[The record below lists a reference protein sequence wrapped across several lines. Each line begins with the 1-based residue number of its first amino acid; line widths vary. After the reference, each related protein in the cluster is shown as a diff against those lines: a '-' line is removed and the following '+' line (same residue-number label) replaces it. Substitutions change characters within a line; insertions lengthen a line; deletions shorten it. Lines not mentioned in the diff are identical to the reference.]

1 MLEIRKGTAAKNYE
15 NTFFREF
22 AENLKKLFDKYSLE
36 GLLIANSECEAET
49 RLQIDALL
57 ITEKAV
63 CIIDFKNF
71 GGKITLP
78 KNAKSEFDFGKW
90 TNEKGEIIKGGS
102 SINPFI
108 QLKNQKD
115 RFVKVVE
122 NQILNRLPK
131 SDCFNP
137 YHTVRTVCFQ
147 KPIEL
152 IGSIPSKEELNFFII
167 DKANYLEKVKDII
180 DISDKEVSLTKE
192 SYDVFKEVFRA
203 DLFDLSENYG
213 ESTDFTTYET
223 ELDFENL
230 YPDQKSALQEIE
242 SFIKSEDERFFVLQ
256 GTSLS
261 GKTHLIP
268 FIQDVAYN
276 NQIPEAKLFASSG
289 RVANN
294 LLKNTNLDFDSIY
307 SYIYGGNITKSET
320 EKKEETENQDE
331 DKIDLEVV
339 PLKKSDDTE
348 EGIFIVDESHLISD
362 NYHQSIDL
370 RFGSGKLLKDF
381 IEFADLKNSKRKIIF
396 VGDGFQLSIGK
407 KEESALN
414 PKYLREKYE
423 FEAKAFQLIDKEKK
437 SPIVGEGLKA
447 VNCIRNQTFNNLK
460 FDISDSLETLSK
472 DELKEG
478 IEKSLNS
485 TSSSHI
491 LCYSN
496 FDAQKVNFWIKN
508 SILKNG
514 NDLTKGDLIIFGNNI
529 RVEDANDP
537 FAEPKKIFNGQ
548 FGTVSNVGNTYQEFV
563 TLKSNK
569 IITLK
574 FLEVKILLNN
584 PTKMVTV
591 LSLENYRLS
600 EKGNLS
606 KDEEIALKI
615 ILNREIKNE
624 LDKNPFEKSE
634 IYSKRKQSKEY
645 SELSQEI
652 ISLKER
658 LKNNEKVKTKLEEK
672 ERNQKKLIN
681 FAKQKYREKI
691 KTELFKDTTS
701 KYYKFKNAAQ
711 LRFGWALTVHK
722 AMSYKWD
729 EIFFNVETGGG
740 KTNETYFKWIYT
752 GLIRATSKVNLI
764 NYNPIT
770 PFYKVYVKPSVPEK
784 SNIKDYFYIA
794 DTSMDLSNLNKE
806 TAEKYKFKDD
816 DFKSSLLQ
824 LHQFIERKISNYKMS
839 VNSID
844 HPNYQELY
852 EIKGNSGEIATISIY
867 YNKKGQFKMPSV
879 MKSQPKEFGEELL
892 AILKA
897 DNYIED
903 FSFVKDSWRVSAYK
917 QINDMLKEK
926 ELSISYIIQ
935 APYKDTVQLIRSNDK
950 LIVDIYYDGDGFFTT
965 FTAMSATDPSLW
977 KDFQVIINELK
988 ES

>member
-22 AENLKKLFDKYSLE
+22 AENLKNLFDKYSLD
-36 GLLIANSECEAET
+36 GLLIANSECEAEK

-71 GGKITLP
+71 GGKINLP

-102 SINPFI
+102 SINPYI

-115 RFVKVVE
+115 RFIKVVE
-122 NQILNRLPK
+122 NQILDRLPK
-131 SDCFNP
+131 SNCFNP

-152 IGSIPSKEELNFFII
+152 IGSIPPKEELNFFII
-167 DKANYLEKVKDII
+167 DKANYLEKIKDII

-203 DLFDLSENYG
+203 DVFDLSESYG
-213 ESTDFTTYET
+213 ETTDFTKYET

-230 YPDQKSALQEIE
+230 YPDQKSALKEIE
-242 SFIKSEDERFFVLQ
+242 SFIKSQDDRFFVLQ

-294 LLKNTNLDFDSIY
+294 LLKNTNLEFDSIY
-307 SYIYGGNITKSET
+307 SYIYGGNITNSET
-320 EKKEETENQDE
+320 EAKEKEETENQDE

-348 EGIFIVDESHLISD
+348 EAIFIVDESHLISD

-396 VGDGFQLSIGK
+396 VGDSFQLSIGK

-414 PKYLREKYE
+414 PEYLSDEYN
-423 FEAKAFQLIDKEKK
+423 FEAKAFQLVDKEKK
-437 SPIVGEGLKA
+437 SPIVAEGLKA
-447 VNCIRNQTFNNLK
+447 VNCIRNQSFNNLK
-460 FDISDSLETLSK
+460 FEISDSLEILSK
-472 DELKEG
+472 DELKDG
-478 IEKSLNS
+478 IEKSLS
-485 TSSSHI
+485 SSSSSHI

-514 NDLTKGDLIIFGNNI
+514 NDLTKGDLVIFGNNI
-529 RVEDANDP
+529 RVEDENDP

-548 FGTVSNVGNTYQEFV
+548 FGTVVSVSNTITKTEKLITSLTFREVTISLQESNH
-563 TLKSNK
+563 TLS
-569 IITLK
+569 
-574 FLEVKILLNN
+574 F
-584 PTKMVTV
+584 
-591 LSLENYRLS
+591 LSLENFRLS
-600 EKGNLS
+600 DKGELS
-606 KDEEIALKI
+606 KE
-615 ILNREIKNE
+615 
-624 LDKNPFEKSE
+624 
-634 IYSKRKQSKEY
+634 
-645 SELSQEI
+645 EI
-652 ISLKER
+652 ISYKILLAQLAEKELDNFKNGKYHVDEELKDLLQKLANGKR
-658 LKNNEKVKTKLEEK
+658 VKTKVS
-672 ERNQKKLIN
+672 R
-681 FAKQKYREKI
+681 KI
-691 KTELFKDTTS
+691 QRALSNMPATE
-701 KYYKFKNAAQ
+701 YYKFKNAAQ

-722 AMSYKWD
+722 SMSYKWD
-729 EIFFNVETGGG
+729 EIFLNVQTGGG

-752 GLIRATSKVNLI
+752 GLIRATSKVSLI
-764 NYNPIT
+764 NYTPIS
-770 PFYKVYVKPSVPEK
+770 PFYKVDLKPTIPSS
-784 SNIKDYFYIA
+784 SNGKDLFYIA
-794 DTSMDLSNLNKE
+794 DASIDLSNLNKE
-806 TAEKYKFKDD
+806 VADKYNFKDD

-824 LHQFIERKISNYKMS
+824 LHQFIEGKITSKKITID
-839 VNSID
+839 SIN

-852 EIKGNSGEIATISIY
+852 ELKGNSGETATISIY
-867 YNKKGQFKMPSV
+867 YNKKGQFKMPSL

-892 AILKA
+892 NILKA
-897 DNYIED
+897 DNAIDD
-903 FSFVKDSWRVSAYK
+903 FGFIKDNWRVSAYS
-917 QINDMLKEK
+917 QLNETLKEK
-926 ELSISYIIQ
+926 DLTISYIIQ
-935 APYKDTVQLIRSNDK
+935 APYKDTVQLIRSGNK
-950 LIVDIYYDGDGFFTT
+950 LTADLYYDGDGFFSTI
-965 FTAMSATDPSLW
+965 SALSSTETSLW
-977 KDFQVIINELK
+977 TDFQTIINKLK
-988 ES
+988 EN

>member
-22 AENLKKLFDKYSLE
+22 AENLKNLFDKYSLD
-36 GLLIANSECEAET
+36 GLLIANSECEAEK

-78 KNAKSEFDFGKW
+78 RNAKSEFDFGKW

-115 RFVKVVE
+115 RFIKVIE
-122 NQILNRLPK
+122 NQILDRLPT

-152 IGSIPSKEELNFFII
+152 IGSIPPKEELNFFII
-167 DKANYLEKVKDII
+167 DKANYLEKIKDII

-213 ESTDFTTYET
+213 ESSDFSTYET

-242 SFIKSEDERFFVLQ
+242 SFIKSKDERFFVLQ

-294 LLKNTNLDFDSIY
+294 LLKNTNLEFDSIY
-307 SYIYGGNITKSET
+307 SYIYGGNITNSET
-320 EKKEETENQDE
+320 EEKEETENQNE

-348 EGIFIVDESHLISD
+348 EAIFIVDESHLISD

-396 VGDGFQLSIGK
+396 VGDSFQLSIGK

-414 PKYLREKYE
+414 PEYLSDEYN
-423 FEAKAFQLIDKEKK
+423 FESKAFQLVDKEKK
-437 SPIVGEGLKA
+437 SPIVAEGLKA
-447 VNCIRNQTFNNLK
+447 VNCIRNQSFNNLK
-460 FDISDSLETLSK
+460 FEISDSLEILSK
-472 DELKEG
+472 DELKDG

-485 TSSSHI
+485 TSSSYI

-514 NDLTKGDLIIFGNNI
+514 NDLTKGDLVIFGNNI
-529 RVEDANDP
+529 RVEDENDP

-548 FGTVSNVGNTYQEFV
+548 FGKVVSVSTTITKTEKLIKPLTFREVTINLQESNH
-563 TLKSNK
+563 TLS
-569 IITLK
+569 
-574 FLEVKILLNN
+574 F
-584 PTKMVTV
+584 
-591 LSLENYRLS
+591 LSLENFRLS
-600 EKGNLS
+600 DKGELS
-606 KDEEIALKI
+606 KE
-615 ILNREIKNE
+615 
-624 LDKNPFEKSE
+624 
-634 IYSKRKQSKEY
+634 
-645 SELSQEI
+645 EI
-652 ISLKER
+652 ISYKILLAQFAEKELDNFKNGKYHVDEELKDLLQKLTDGKR
-658 LKNNEKVKTKLEEK
+658 VKTKVSD
-672 ERNQKKLIN
+672 
-681 FAKQKYREKI
+681 KI
-691 KTELFKDTTS
+691 QRSLSNMPATD
-701 KYYKFKNAAQ
+701 YYKFKNAAQ

-722 AMSYKWD
+722 SMSYKWD

-752 GLIRATSKVNLI
+752 GLIRATSKVSLI
-764 NYNPIT
+764 NYTPIS
-770 PFYKVYVKPSVPEK
+770 PFYKVDLKPTIPVN
-784 SNIKDYFYIA
+784 SNSKDLFYIS
-794 DTSMDLSNLNKE
+794 DTSIDLSNLNKE
-806 TAEKYKFKDD
+806 VADKYNFKDD

-824 LHQFIERKISNYKMS
+824 LHQFIEGKLTSKKIGI
-839 VNSID
+839 NSIN

-852 EIKGNSGEIATISIY
+852 ELKGNSGETATISIY
-867 YNKKGQFKMPSV
+867 YNKKGQFKMPSL

-892 AILKA
+892 NILKA
-897 DNYIED
+897 DNTIDD
-903 FSFVKDSWRVSAYK
+903 FGFIKDNWRVSAYS
-917 QINDMLKEK
+917 QLNEILKEK
-926 ELSISYIIQ
+926 GLEISYIIQ
-935 APYKDTVQLIRSNDK
+935 APYKDTVQIIRSGEK
-950 LIVDIYYDGDGFFTT
+950 LTTDLYYDGDGFFSTV
-965 FTAMSATDPSLW
+965 SATSTTEPSLW
-977 KDFQVIINELK
+977 ADFQATINELK
-988 ES
+988 DS

>member
-22 AENLKKLFDKYSLE
+22 AENLKNLFDKYSLD
-36 GLLIANSECEAET
+36 GLLIANSECESEK

-90 TNEKGEIIKGGS
+90 TNDKGEIIKGGS

-115 RFVKVVE
+115 RFIKVVE
-122 NQILNRLPK
+122 NQILDRLPT

-137 YHTVRTVCFQ
+137 YHTVRAVCFQ

-152 IGSIPSKEELNFFII
+152 IGSIPPKEELNFFII
-167 DKANYLEKVKDII
+167 DKSNYLEKIKDII
-180 DISDKEVSLTKE
+180 DITDKEVSLTKE
-192 SYDVFKEVFRA
+192 SYDVFKDVFRA
-203 DLFDLSENYG
+203 DIFDLSEIYG
-213 ESTDFTTYET
+213 ETTDFTTYET

-294 LLKNTNLDFDSIY
+294 LLKNTNLEFDSIY
-307 SYIYGGNITKSET
+307 SYIYGGSITNSET
-320 EKKEETENQDE
+320 EEKEESENQDE
-331 DKIDLEVV
+331 DKIDLEIV

-348 EGIFIVDESHLISD
+348 EAIFIVDESHLISD

-381 IEFADLKNSKRKIIF
+381 IEFADLKNSNRKIIF
-396 VGDGFQLSIGK
+396 VGDSFQLSIGK

-414 PKYLREKYE
+414 PEYLADEYN
-423 FEAKAFQLIDKEKK
+423 FETKAFQLIDKEKK
-437 SPIVGEGLKA
+437 SPIVAEGLKA
-447 VNCIRNQTFNNLK
+447 VNCIRNQSYNNLK
-460 FDISDSLETLSK
+460 FEISDSLEILSK
-472 DELKEG
+472 DKLKDG
-478 IEKSLNS
+478 IEKSLSS

-496 FDAQKVNFWIKN
+496 FDTQKVNFWIKN

-514 NDLTKGDLIIFGNNI
+514 NDLTKGDLVIFGNNI
-529 RVEDANDP
+529 RVEDENDP
-537 FAEPKKIFNGQ
+537 FAEPKMIFNGQ
-548 FGTVSNVGNTYQEFV
+548 FGTVVSVSNTITKTEKLITPLTFREVTINLQESNH
-563 TLKSNK
+563 TLS
-569 IITLK
+569 
-574 FLEVKILLNN
+574 F
-584 PTKMVTV
+584 
-591 LSLENYRLS
+591 LSLENFRLS
-600 EKGNLS
+600 DKGELS
-606 KDEEIALKI
+606 KE
-615 ILNREIKNE
+615 
-624 LDKNPFEKSE
+624 
-634 IYSKRKQSKEY
+634 
-645 SELSQEI
+645 EI
-652 ISLKER
+652 ISYKILLAQFAEKELDNFKNGKYHVDEELKDLLQKLADGKR
-658 LKNNEKVKTKLEEK
+658 VKTKVS
-672 ERNQKKLIN
+672 R
-681 FAKQKYREKI
+681 KI
-691 KTELFKDTTS
+691 QRALSNMPATD
-701 KYYKFKNAAQ
+701 YYKFKNAAQ

-722 AMSYKWD
+722 SMSYKWD

-752 GLIRATSKVNLI
+752 GLIRATSKVSLI
-764 NYNPIT
+764 NYTPIS
-770 PFYKVYVKPSVPEK
+770 PFYKVYLKPSIP
-784 SNIKDYFYIA
+784 SNSNGKDLFYIA
-794 DTSMDLSNLNKE
+794 DTSTDLSSLNKE
-806 TAEKYKFKDD
+806 VADKYKFKDD

-824 LHQFIERKISNYKMS
+824 LHQFIEGKLTSKKITI
-839 VNSID
+839 NSIN

-852 EIKGNSGEIATISIY
+852 ELIGNSGETATISIY
-867 YNKKGQFKMPSV
+867 YNKKGQFKMPSL

-892 AILKA
+892 NILTADIAIDDFGFIK
-897 DNYIED
+897 DN
-903 FSFVKDSWRVSAYK
+903 WRVSAYS
-917 QINDMLKEK
+917 QLNEILKEK
-926 ELSISYIIQ
+926 DLTISYIIQ
-935 APYKDTVQLIRSNDK
+935 APYKDTVQLIRSGNK
-950 LIVDIYYDGDGFFTT
+950 LTADLYYDGDGFFSTI
-965 FTAMSATDPSLW
+965 SALSSTETSLW
-977 KDFQVIINELK
+977 MDFQLIINDLK
-988 ES
+988 NCDGL

>member
-22 AENLKKLFDKYSLE
+22 AENLKNLFDKYSLD
-36 GLLIANSECEAET
+36 GLLIANSECEAEK

-115 RFVKVVE
+115 RFIKVVE
-122 NQILNRLPK
+122 NQILDRLPT

-147 KPIEL
+147 KQIEL
-152 IGSIPSKEELNFFII
+152 IGSIPPKEELNFFII
-167 DKANYLEKVKDII
+167 DKSNYLEKIKDII
-180 DISDKEVSLTKE
+180 DITDKEVSLTKE
-192 SYDVFKEVFRA
+192 SYDVFKDVFRA
-203 DLFDLSENYG
+203 DIFDLSENYG
-213 ESTDFTTYET
+213 ETTDFTTYET
-223 ELDFENL
+223 ALDFENL

-242 SFIKSEDERFFVLQ
+242 SFLKSEDERFFVLQ

-276 NQIPEAKLFASSG
+276 NQIPEARLFASSG

-294 LLKNTNLDFDSIY
+294 LLKNTNLEFESIY
-307 SYIYGGNITKSET
+307 SYIYGGSITNSAT
-320 EKKEETENQDE
+320 EEKEESENQDE
-331 DKIDLEVV
+331 DKIDLEIV

-348 EGIFIVDESHLISD
+348 EAIFIVDESHLISD

-396 VGDGFQLSIGK
+396 VGDSFQLSIGK

-414 PKYLREKYE
+414 PEYLTDEYN
-423 FEAKAFQLIDKEKK
+423 FEAKAFQLVDKEKK
-437 SPIVGEGLKA
+437 SPIVAEGLKA
-447 VNCIRNQTFNNLK
+447 VKCIRHQSFNNLK
-460 FDISDSLETLSK
+460 FEISDSLKILSK

-478 IEKSLNS
+478 IENSLKS

-496 FDAQKVNFWIKN
+496 FDAQKINFWIKN

-514 NDLTKGDLIIFGNNI
+514 NDLTKGDLVIFGNNI
-529 RVEDANDP
+529 RVEDENDP

-548 FGTVSNVGNTYQEFV
+548 FGTVVSVSNTITKTEKLITPLTFREV
-563 TLKSNK
+563 TINLQKSNH
-569 IITLK
+569 TLS
-574 FLEVKILLNN
+574 F
-584 PTKMVTV
+584 
-591 LSLENYRLS
+591 LSLENFRLS
-600 EKGNLS
+600 DKGELS
-606 KDEEIALKI
+606 KE
-615 ILNREIKNE
+615 
-624 LDKNPFEKSE
+624 
-634 IYSKRKQSKEY
+634 
-645 SELSQEI
+645 EI
-652 ISLKER
+652 ISYKILLAQLAEKELDNFKNGKYHVDEELKDLLQKLADGKR
-658 LKNNEKVKTKLEEK
+658 VKTKVT
-672 ERNQKKLIN
+672 R
-681 FAKQKYREKI
+681 KI
-691 KTELFKDTTS
+691 QRALSNMPATD
-701 KYYKFKNAAQ
+701 YYKFKNAAQ
-711 LRFGWALTVHK
+711 MRFGWALTVHK
-722 AMSYKWD
+722 SMSYKWD

-752 GLIRATSKVNLI
+752 GLIRATSKVSLI
-764 NYNPIT
+764 NYTPIS
-770 PFYKVYVKPSVPEK
+770 PFYKVDLKPTIPSS
-784 SNIKDYFYIA
+784 SNGKDLFYIA
-794 DTSMDLSNLNKE
+794 DASIDLSNLNKE
-806 TAEKYKFKDD
+806 VANKYSFKDD

-824 LHQFIERKISNYKMS
+824 LHQFIEGKLTSKKITID
-839 VNSID
+839 SIN

-852 EIKGNSGEIATISIY
+852 ELKGNSGETATISIY
-867 YNKKGQFKMPSV
+867 YNKKGQFKMPSL

-892 AILKA
+892 NILKA
-897 DNYIED
+897 DNSLDD
-903 FSFVKDSWRVSAYK
+903 FGFIKDNWRVSAYC
-917 QINDMLKEK
+917 QLNEILKEK
-926 ELSISYIIQ
+926 DLTISYIIQ
-935 APYKDTVQLIRSNDK
+935 APYKDTVQLIRSGNK
-950 LIVDIYYDGDGFFTT
+950 LTADLYYDGDGFFSTI
-965 FTAMSATDPSLW
+965 SALSSTETSLW
-977 KDFQVIINELK
+977 TDFQLIINDLK
-988 ES
+988 NFDGF

>member
-22 AENLKKLFDKYSLE
+22 AENLKNLFDKYSLD
-36 GLLIANSECEAET
+36 GLLIANSECEAEK

-115 RFVKVVE
+115 RFIKVVE
-122 NQILNRLPK
+122 NQILDRLPT
-131 SDCFNP
+131 SDSFNP
-137 YHTVRTVCFQ
+137 YHTVRAVCFQ

-152 IGSIPSKEELNFFII
+152 IGSIPPKEELNFFII
-167 DKANYLEKVKDII
+167 DKSNYLEKIKDII
-180 DISDKEVSLTKE
+180 DITDKEVSLTNK

-203 DLFDLSENYG
+203 DIFDLAENYG
-213 ESTDFTTYET
+213 ETTDFTTYET

-294 LLKNTNLDFDSIY
+294 LLKNTNLEFDSIY
-307 SYIYGGNITKSET
+307 SYIYGGSITNSEPA
-320 EKKEETENQDE
+320 EEETENQDE
-331 DKIDLEVV
+331 DKIDIEVV

-348 EGIFIVDESHLISD
+348 EAIFIVDESHLISD

-396 VGDGFQLSIGK
+396 VGDSFQLSIGK

-414 PKYLREKYE
+414 PEYLGDEYN
-423 FEAKAFQLIDKEKK
+423 FESKAFQLVDKEKK
-437 SPIVGEGLKA
+437 SPIVAEGLKA
-447 VNCIRNQTFNNLK
+447 VNCIRHQSFNNLK
-460 FDISDSLETLSK
+460 FEISDSLKILSK

-478 IEKSLNS
+478 IENSLK
-485 TSSSHI
+485 SSSSLHI

-514 NDLTKGDLIIFGNNI
+514 NDLTKGDLVIFGNNI
-529 RVEDANDP
+529 RVEDENDP

-548 FGTVSNVGNTYQEFV
+548 FGKVESVANTITKTEKLITPLTFREVTINLQESNH
-563 TLKSNK
+563 TLS
-569 IITLK
+569 
-574 FLEVKILLNN
+574 F
-584 PTKMVTV
+584 
-591 LSLENYRLS
+591 LSLENFRLS
-600 EKGNLS
+600 DKGELS
-606 KDEEIALKI
+606 KE
-615 ILNREIKNE
+615 
-624 LDKNPFEKSE
+624 
-634 IYSKRKQSKEY
+634 
-645 SELSQEI
+645 EI
-652 ISLKER
+652 ISYKILLAQLAEKELDNFKNGKYHVDEELKDLLQKLANGKR
-658 LKNNEKVKTKLEEK
+658 VKTKVS
-672 ERNQKKLIN
+672 R
-681 FAKQKYREKI
+681 KI
-691 KTELFKDTTS
+691 QRALSNMPATD
-701 KYYKFKNAAQ
+701 YYKFKNAAQ

-722 AMSYKWD
+722 SMSYKWD

-752 GLIRATSKVNLI
+752 GMIRATSKVSLI
-764 NYNPIT
+764 NYLPISPFDNTEFRDQNTGQRPIEIFFRSENPE
-770 PFYKVYVKPSVPEK
+770 PELRLNELRDLVTTK
-784 SNIKDYFYIA
+784 
-794 DTSMDLSNLNKE
+794 LSNYSVRNVEHYNWQERYFVTNSENQEAIISFSYNGQGNFRLPIVMGGNVE
-806 TAEKYKFKDD
+806 LAEKVVETLGQKF
-816 DFKSSLLQ
+816 
-824 LHQFIERKISNYKMS
+824 EM
-839 VNSID
+839 NSFD
-844 HPNYQELY
+844 
-852 EIKGNSGEIATISIY
+852 G
-867 YNKKGQFKMPSV
+867 
-879 MKSQPKEFGEELL
+879 
-892 AILKA
+892 
-897 DNYIED
+897 
-903 FSFVKDSWRVSAYK
+903 
-917 QINDMLKEK
+917 INDLWRKSEYEK
-926 ELSISYIIQ
+926 LRVALLPFDIKFELILQSNW
-935 APYKDTVQLIRSNDK
+935 KDKIRFFSSEDE
-950 LIVDIYYDGDGFFTT
+950 LEIEMDYDGDGRVSFI
-965 FTAMSATDPSLW
+965 TAKYYSQESIWLNFQSA
-977 KDFQVIINELK
+977 VIKIK
-988 ES
+988 EI